1 LTEEGNQ
8 AAKAVAKEVGATAV
22 LTKPL
27 DPERLLVLTMA
38 VTGTVD
44 RRRAKRITPF
54 IACETELQF
63 AKAKKKISSAIVVNI
78 SDTGI
83 LLRTPLPPRGL
94 GYVYDIATLV
104 LRPAEGEPIN
114 VSAQILRVEAETN
127 GPDSEKKIL
136 MAFEYQQMDVGV
148 RKSLRQYLQINDP
161 ETVAVGST

>member
-1 LTEEGNQ
+1 
-8 AAKAVAKEVGATAV
+8 
-22 LTKPL
+22 
-27 DPERLLVLTMA
+27 
-38 VTGTVD
+38 
-44 RRRAKRITPF
+44 
-54 IACETELQF
+54 
-63 AKAKKKISSAIVVNI
+63 
-78 SDTGI
+78 